1 MLNLVFKKRSFCL
14 QAVETRPVSP
24 AECSVKAQ
32 IIVDIPRSCGHS
44 PSRARHGNRGVI
56 SAVQRSASRTV
67 DSYIAIGGM
76 FGFRTIRETQAK
88 AVYRLPHQTD
98 IETPRKVSGL
108 ISTGHSLIAHAKL
121 RINVLQRKARTD
133 TERIR
138 GFPSNVRIEVDHSH
152 FSFVAV
158 ILAVPVFAVIRCKT
172 VRHRDGK
179 TNPG

>member
-1 MLNLVFKKRSFCL
+1 
-14 QAVETRPVSP
+14 
-24 AECSVKAQ
+24 
-32 IIVDIPRSCGHS
+32 
-44 PSRARHGNRGVI
+44 
-56 SAVQRSASRTV
+56 
-67 DSYIAIGGM
+67 M
-76 FGFRTIRETQAK
+76 FRFRTIRETQAK
-88 AVYRLPHQTD
+88 TIHRLPHQTN
-98 IETPRKVSGL
+98 IEAPSEVGSFIGAAHIHLL
-108 ISTGHSLIAHAKL
+108 IFITNTKL